1 MTTNRKRGGKAG
13 RKLSAETRKRRIARA
28 LEDVSKVSSRDM
40 KSLLSPEQFSAYEN
54 QWEYQ
59 KGLRQDA
66 ADASNIFKRYYDA
79 LRSADLLD
87 GKGEKFQHDAELTKK
102 FYAQAEAKYERALEV
117 LDEILEDDP
126 SASRHLDRPRAGWG
140 ADKGSVPR
148 VIAHSVLMSKAEVKE
163 RALRD
168 ALEAET
174 DGGPADQPTKE
185 TNELLKSMVAALK
198 NERRR

>member
-1 MTTNRKRGGKAG
+1 MTTNWKRGGKAG
-13 RKLSAETRKRRIARA
+13 RKLSAETRKRRVARA
-28 LEDVSKVSSRDM
+28 LEDVSRVSSRDM
-40 KSLLSPEQFSAYEN
+40 KSLLSAEQYGTYEN

-59 KGLRQDA
+59 KSLRQDA

-87 GKGEKFQHDAELTKK
+87 GKGEKFQHDPELTKK

-126 SASRHLDRPRAGWG
+126 SASRHLDRARAGCG
-140 ADKGSVPR
+140 ADKGNVPR
-148 VIAHSVLMSKAEVKE
+148 VIAHGVLASKAEVKE

-168 ALEAET
+168 ALDAET
-174 DGGPADQPTKE
+174 DGDPVDQPAKD
-185 TNELLKSMVAALK
+185 TNERLKSMVAGLK